1 MKIILKMPIFV
12 PYLNFKFQ
20 SIYVCR
26 FKICF
31 LKTYMAFS
39 GREMNRYSKC
49 IEDSSFIVIKYLRK
63 AINLPSLKILKFYSK
78 TGRLITLKVTYKNSM
93 FYNKEC
99 KHILLIIIYF
109 FNFHLFSLL
118 ERRKLNIIEEL
129 GQTSSLFN
137 IKN

>member
-63 AINLPSLKILKFYSK
+63 AINLPSLKIEFYSK
-78 TGRLITLKVTYKNSM
+78 TGRVITSKATYKNSM

-99 KHILLIIIYF
+99 KQILLISIYY